1 MRPRRRAS
9 GGLGRCLAAFGAA
22 CAILAGCEIDNEI
35 CGPEDG
41 ALAVQ
46 PSSLTL
52 DARKTNIVELAAI
65 GGRGDY
71 GWSMNSGGLGILRF
85 ATTNH
90 AVAIYQNTTNTG
102 VNIVTVR
109 DADGDT
115 ANTRIIQK

>member
-1 MRPRRRAS
+1 MKRQRRPE
-9 GGLGRCLAAFGAA
+9 GWLGCLLATLSVA

-35 CGPEDG
+35 CAPDDG
-41 ALAVQ
+41 SLAVW

-52 DARKTNIVELAAI
+52 IARETNIVEIVAS

-71 GWSMNSGGLGILRF
+71 RWSMNAGELGILRF

-90 AVAIYQNTTNTG
+90 AVALYQNTTNTG

-109 DADGDT
+109 DAEGDT